1 MSAPHF
7 WLCADVCQPADP
19 GCHNRVDLDQSSD
32 LHPPALLD
40 WRKQE
45 PAFLA
50 EMLHG
55 ASLDEQTAT
64 LHDAL
69 PRVFDGGG
77 GFCFFPLRNDPAD
90 SWYERIDSA
99 TSTWESGLP
108 EALRS
113 YGVLLVAAPDGKVS
127 RHYIGMQPDG
137 AVLRCKAD
145 GTACAGVYPS
155 YRTVNECCEVTD
167 G

>member
-7 WLCADVCQPADP
+7 WLCADAYQYADS
-19 GCHNRVDLDQSSD
+19 GCYDRVDLDQSGD

-69 PRVFDGGG
+69 PNVFDGGG
-77 GFCFFPLRNDPAD
+77 GFCFFPLRNDPVD

-108 EALRS
+108 EALRG
-113 YGVLLVAAPDGKVS
+113 YGVLLVAAPDGKVT

-145 GTACAGVYPS
+145 STTCAGAVPS
-155 YRTVNECCEVTD
+155 YRTICERCEVSN